1 MKAAPPTQAPMS
13 FGCCHGFCESQA
25 SEVIN
30 TESLSGEGHVGSDRT
45 GTLAPMVISGK
56 DSPEQEGESSKM
68 RLRRVIREFAHK
80 VVGQGLEVQ
89 ANYAG
94 ATGQGILRM
103 DKRLS
108 RLEIAARSSSITIA
122 LTDVQSFK
130 KGFTYSLSK
139 DHSRQG
145 EEDLVLTVISE
156 RGTDLEL
163 TFDSTTT
170 RDHAFTCMKI
180 FHMSISQS
188 VDGQSLASSADHV
201 SSHSPESTR

>member
-1 MKAAPPTQAPMS
+1 MS
-13 FGCCHGFCESQA
+13 FGCCASFCESQA

-30 TESLSGEGHVGSDRT
+30 TESLTGEGREGDSDARP
-45 GTLAPMVISGK
+45 GTLAPVVVGSGK
-56 DSPEQEGESSKM
+56 EPEGEDTSPKM

-89 ANYAG
+89 TNYAG
-94 ATGQGILRM
+94 ASMSGILRM

-108 RLEIAARSSSITIA
+108 RVEIQARNSNIMVA
-122 LTDVQSFK
+122 LADVQSFK
-130 KGFTYSLSK
+130 KGFTYSTTK
-139 DHSRQG
+139 DEARHS
-145 EEDLVLTVISE
+145 EDLALTVIQE

-163 TFDSTTT
+163 IFDSATT

-188 VDGQSLASSADHV
+188 ADGQSLASSADQM
-201 SSHSPESTR
+201 SSKSPESTR